1 MNIIELNGI
10 NKTYPIGKEKFQALK
25 NVSLAVEHGE
35 LLSIMGASGSGK
47 TTLLNIIGLVD
58 RFDSGKYLFAGEDV
72 SKIRDRKSSRIR
84 NEKIGFVF
92 QDFCLLQNESVLF
105 NVMLPLYFNQTPFRK
120 MKRKAVETLQHVGLP
135 ENQYKK
141 PVKLLSGGQKQ
152 RVAIARAIVN
162 DPQVLLADEPSGALD
177 SESSKQIM
185 ELFKKLNQEAK
196 TIIVV
201 THDKTVSSYC
211 KRNVNI
217 KDGQV
222 YKDL

>member
-25 NVSLAVEHGE
+25 NVSLSVEHGE

-105 NVMLPLYFNQTPFRK
+105 NVMLPLYF
-120 MKRKAVETLQHVGLP
+120 
-135 ENQYKK
+135 
-141 PVKLLSGGQKQ
+141 
-152 RVAIARAIVN
+152 
-162 DPQVLLADEPSGALD
+162 ALD

>member
-1 MNIIELNGI
+1 MSIIELNGI
-10 NKTYPIGKEKFQALK
+10 NKTYPVGKEKFQALK
-25 NVSLAVEHGE
+25 KVSLTIQRGDM
-35 LLSIMGASGSGK
+35 LSIMGASGSGK

-58 RFDSGKYLFAGEDV
+58 NFDSGKYLFAGEDV
-72 SKIRDRKSSRIR
+72 SKIRDRKSAKIR

-92 QDFCLLQNESVLF
+92 QDFCLLQNETALF

-120 MKRKAVETLQHVGLP
+120 MKQKAAEALQHVGLP

-152 RVAIARAIVN
+152 RVAIARAIIN

-185 ELFKKLNQEAK
+185 ELFQKLNQESK

-211 KRNVNI
+211 KKTVNI

-222 YKDL
+222 CKDL